1 MLQLQLLVNGVLLAG
16 LYVLLA
22 VGLNL
27 VFGVM
32 RVINF
37 AHGELVVLASL
48 MTTSAFGA
56 LGVNPLVSL
65 LVVVPVMF
73 VLGVVVERLVIEP
86 VVAAPQMVSLL
97 TTFGLS
103 LVLIN
108 GGLLVWGAEERAVPA
123 LTGAFRLG
131 ALAVPR
137 VRVLT
142 FAIAAAATLALYLFL
157 RLSSWGRALRATSQV
172 PAIAETCGIDVRRVR
187 ALAFGLAAALAAL
200 AGSLLV
206 MMLPIDPQVGGLLIL
221 KAFAVVVLGGLGNLL
236 GALVGGLVLASAEVW
251 AAFYVSP
258 VLSEAVA
265 FVILLAI
272 LVLRRHDPLAVGSA

>member
-1 MLQLQLLVNGVLLAG
+1 MNGVLLAG
-16 LYVLLA
+16 LYVLMA

-37 AHGELVVLASL
+37 AHGELIVLASL
-48 MTTSAFGA
+48 MTASAFTAYGTS
-56 LGVNPLVSL
+56 PLLSL

-73 VLGVVVERLVIEP
+73 LLGYGIERLVIEP
-86 VVAAPQMVSLL
+86 VVDTPQMVSLL

-108 GGLLVWGAEERAVPA
+108 GGLLLWGAEERAVPV
-123 LTGAFRLG
+123 LTGAFRIG
-131 ALAVPR
+131 TLAVPR

-142 FAIAAAATLALYLFL
+142 FGIAAAATLALYAFL
-157 RLSSWGRALRATSQV
+157 RLSDWGRAVRATAQA
-172 PAIAETCGIDVRRVR
+172 PTMAQTCGIDVRCVR
-187 ALAFGLAAALAAL
+187 GLAFALATALAAL

-206 MMLPIDPQVGGLLIL
+206 IMIPVDPQVGGLLIL

-236 GALVGGLVLASAEVW
+236 GALLGALVLANAEVF
-251 AAFYVSP
+251 AAYYVSP

-265 FVILLAI
+265 FLVLLG
-272 LVLRRHDPLAVGSA
+272 LLLLRRHDPLAVGTA

>member
-1 MLQLQLLVNGVLLAG
+1 VNGVLLAG
-16 LYVLLA
+16 LYVLMA

-37 AHGELVVLASL
+37 AHGELIVLASL
-48 MTTSAFGA
+48 MTASAFTAYGTS
-56 LGVNPLVSL
+56 PLLSL

-73 VLGVVVERLVIEP
+73 LLGYGIERLVIEP
-86 VVAAPQMVSLL
+86 VVDTPQMVSLL

-108 GGLLVWGAEERAVPA
+108 GGLLLWGAEERAVPV
-123 LTGAFRLG
+123 LTGAFRIG
-131 ALAVPR
+131 TLAVPR

-142 FAIAAAATLALYLFL
+142 FGIAAAATLALYAFL
-157 RLSSWGRALRATSQV
+157 RLSDWGRAVRATAQA
-172 PAIAETCGIDVRRVR
+172 PTMAQTCGIDVRRVR
-187 ALAFGLAAALAAL
+187 GLAFALATALAAL

-206 MMLPIDPQVGGLLIL
+206 IMIPVDPQVGGLLIL

-236 GALVGGLVLASAEVW
+236 GALLGALVLANAEVF
-251 AAFYVSP
+251 AAYYVSP

-265 FVILLAI
+265 FLVLLG
-272 LVLRRHDPLAVGSA
+272 LLLLRRHDPLAVGTA

>member
-1 MLQLQLLVNGVLLAG
+1 M
-16 LYVLLA
+16 A

-37 AHGELVVLASL
+37 AHGELIVLASL
-48 MTTSAFGA
+48 MTASAFTAYGTS
-56 LGVNPLVSL
+56 PLLSL

-73 VLGVVVERLVIEP
+73 LLGYGIERLVIEP
-86 VVAAPQMVSLL
+86 VVDTPQMVSLL

-108 GGLLVWGAEERAVPA
+108 GGLLLWGAEERAVPV
-123 LTGAFRLG
+123 LTGAFRIG
-131 ALAVPR
+131 TLAVPR

-142 FAIAAAATLALYLFL
+142 FGIAAAATLALYAFL
-157 RLSSWGRALRATSQV
+157 RLSDWGRAVRATAQA
-172 PAIAETCGIDVRRVR
+172 PTMAQTCGIDVRRVR
-187 ALAFGLAAALAAL
+187 GLAFALATALAAL

-206 MMLPIDPQVGGLLIL
+206 IMIPVDPQVGGLLIL

-236 GALVGGLVLASAEVW
+236 GALLGALVLANAEVF
-251 AAFYVSP
+251 AAYYVSP

-265 FVILLAI
+265 FLVLLG
-272 LVLRRHDPLAVGSA
+272 LLLLRRHDPLAVGTA

>member
-16 LYVLLA
+16 LYVLIA

-48 MTTSAFGA
+48 MTASAFTAYGTS
-56 LGVNPLVSL
+56 PLLSL
-65 LVVVPVMF
+65 LAVVPVMF
-73 VLGVVVERLVIEP
+73 LLGYGIERLVIEP
-86 VVAAPQMVSLL
+86 VVDTPQMVSLL

-108 GGLLVWGAEERAVPA
+108 GGLLLWGAEERAVPV
-123 LTGAFRLG
+123 LTGAFRIG
-131 ALAVPR
+131 TLAVPR

-142 FAIAAAATLALYLFL
+142 FGIAAAATLALYAFL
-157 RLSSWGRALRATSQV
+157 RLSDWGRAVRATAQV
-172 PAIAETCGIDVRRVR
+172 PTIAQTCGIDVRRVR
-187 ALAFGLAAALAAL
+187 GLAFALATALAAL

-206 MMLPIDPQVGGLLIL
+206 IMIPVDPQVGGLLIL

-236 GALVGGLVLASAEVW
+236 GALLGALVLANAEVF
-251 AAFYVSP
+251 AAYYVSP

-265 FVILLAI
+265 FLVLLA
-272 LVLRRHDPLAVGSA
+272 LLLLRRHDPLAAGTA

>member
-1 MLQLQLLVNGVLLAG
+1 VNGVLLAG
-16 LYVLLA
+16 LYVLMA

-37 AHGELVVLASL
+37 AHGELIVLASL
-48 MTTSAFGA
+48 MTASAFTAYGTS
-56 LGVNPLVSL
+56 PLLSL

-73 VLGVVVERLVIEP
+73 LLGYGIERLVIEP
-86 VVAAPQMVSLL
+86 VVDTPQMVSLL

-108 GGLLVWGAEERAVPA
+108 GGLLLWGAEERAVPV
-123 LTGAFRLG
+123 LTGAFRIG
-131 ALAVPR
+131 TLAVPR

-142 FAIAAAATLALYLFL
+142 FGIAAAATLALYAFL
-157 RLSSWGRALRATSQV
+157 RLSDWGRAVRATAQA
-172 PAIAETCGIDVRRVR
+172 PTMAQTCGIDVRCVR
-187 ALAFGLAAALAAL
+187 GLAFALATALAAL

-206 MMLPIDPQVGGLLIL
+206 IMIPVDPQVGGLLIL

-236 GALVGGLVLASAEVW
+236 GALLGALVLANAEVF
-251 AAFYVSP
+251 AAYYVSP

-265 FVILLAI
+265 FLVLLG
-272 LVLRRHDPLAVGSA
+272 LLLLRRHDPLAVGTA

>member
-1 MLQLQLLVNGVLLAG
+1 MNGVLLAG
-16 LYVLLA
+16 LYVLMA

-37 AHGELVVLASL
+37 AHGELIVLASL
-48 MTTSAFGA
+48 MTASAFTAYGTS
-56 LGVNPLVSL
+56 PLLSL

-73 VLGVVVERLVIEP
+73 LLGYGIERLVIEP
-86 VVAAPQMVSLL
+86 VVDTPQMVSLL

-108 GGLLVWGAEERAVPA
+108 GGLLLWGAEERAVPV
-123 LTGAFRLG
+123 LTGAFRIG
-131 ALAVPR
+131 TLAVPR

-142 FAIAAAATLALYLFL
+142 FGIAAAATLALYAFL
-157 RLSSWGRALRATSQV
+157 RLSDWGRAVRATAQA
-172 PAIAETCGIDVRRVR
+172 PTMAQTCGIDVRRVR
-187 ALAFGLAAALAAL
+187 GLAFALATALAAL

-206 MMLPIDPQVGGLLIL
+206 IMIPVDPQVGGPLIL

-236 GALVGGLVLASAEVW
+236 GALLGALVLANAEVF
-251 AAFYVSP
+251 AAYYVSP

-265 FVILLAI
+265 FLVLLG
-272 LVLRRHDPLAVGSA
+272 LLLLRRHDPLAVGTA